1 MWNPSYWNKAYWA
14 GTYWHPTAGEIV
26 IAAITKRFTGM
37 VANVGRLMT
46 R

>member
-1 MWNPSYWNKAYWA
+1 MWQSGYWAKTYWA
-14 GTYWHPTAGEIV
+14 GQYWHPTTGAII
-26 IAAITKRFTGM
+26 IAVTKRFTGM